1 MTSPVQSKGLIPPIS
16 RFTAIFTFDLKS
28 SFILVANCSVST
40 SEVDRIIVDYF
51 GLNTVS
57 LLANTPPFAHN
68 NQLFNST
75 MNHGKS

>member
-1 MTSPVQSKGLIPPIS
+1 MNIFGVTDGDVRFVACYVIKIQNKVFWKGM
-16 RFTAIFTFDLKS
+16 
-28 SFILVANCSVST
+28 CSVST

>member
-1 MTSPVQSKGLIPPIS
+1 MKHESESDASYFG
-16 RFTAIFTFDLKS
+16 
-28 SFILVANCSVST
+28 SVST
-40 SEVDRIIVDYF
+40 PEVDRIIVDYF
-51 GLNTVS
+51 GLNTLS